1 MIEEVMIWRVEG
13 KEYMVEMIVLRKKN
27 LIWHIMRGDGLIKEV
42 MEGEMEGK
50 RGPGRKRMIE
60 KASLMIC

>member
-50 RGPGRKRMIE
+50 RGSGRKRMIE

>member
-50 RGPGRKRMIE
+50 RGPGRKHMIE

>member
-50 RGPGRKRMIE
+50 RGPGRKRRIE

>member
-42 MEGEMEGK
+42 MEGKMEGK